1 MHVWFTRDLRSAF
14 AIRAPE
20 RELCRDGVLPPKT
33 CRNLDGLHGM

>member
-20 RELCRDGVLPPKT
+20 RELCRDGVLPPET